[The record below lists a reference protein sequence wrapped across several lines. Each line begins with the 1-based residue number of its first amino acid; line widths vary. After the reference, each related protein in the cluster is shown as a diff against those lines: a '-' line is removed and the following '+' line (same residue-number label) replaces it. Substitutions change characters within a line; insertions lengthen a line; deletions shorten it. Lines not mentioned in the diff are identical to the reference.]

1 MFVLAKLL
9 KALHSDAGPWSLA
22 FGIMLGIIFGLTP
35 LLNLHNLLVLF
46 VALFFRVN
54 LSTFFLSWG
63 VFSLLALML
72 DPLMNNLGETI
83 LTGQSLQGVWTWLY
97 NTELG
102 RLSQFYNTLT
112 MGSLAVS
119 LVAAPFILV
128 ISRLLVMQYRE
139 LFLAKIE
146 RWKVIEVLKG
156 SRVYQ
161 IYQGMGG

>member
-22 FGIMLGIIFGLTP
+22 FGIMLGMVFGLTP

-112 MGSLAVS
+112 MGSLVVS
-119 LVAAPFILV
+119 FIAAPFILA
-128 ISRLLVMQYRE
+128 ISRLLVIQYRV

>member
-22 FGIMLGIIFGLTP
+22 FGIMLGMIFGLTP